1 MGTSV
6 EVLDIGVHVRDL
18 LIPRKDIA
26 DYLRGI
32 PNAEQEL
39 AFIQALEIGIFCLE
53 RARQSQDTEFVKRQ
67 IESLLSQ
74 TEKAVQSIPD
84 SVEKELLS
92 KIGTGEGQ
100 VLAPMQALVS
110 EVSRASNER
119 LREVRELLSENIDP
133 AKDTSILGKALR
145 TIRDLLD
152 PIRSD
157 SVQGKFT
164 EALKTITAH
173 DGLLATTVKTV
184 VTEAVKPLADEVDRL
199 TKEVRGQEAASEAI
213 EQTTAKG
220 APYEEE
226 VVEILQSWASL
237 VGAEI
242 THIGADNRPGD
253 ILIKMPSTS
262 IAGTEV
268 LVVVEVRDRQ
278 SALGRKAIS
287 ETLATAMAERLANA
301 AIYLSKTREGLAKE
315 IGDWAEGESERG
327 PFVATAHE
335 HLITA
340 VRFLIAERRILTLR
354 SARPEIDS
362 AAVQGQIE
370 RIRTAL
376 ARVSTINRKVT
387 DVRGVADTI
396 QTEAEGLRDD
406 IRSALSEI
414 ESAIHKASETIP
426 ANNTT

>member
-1 MGTSV
+1 MGRSV
-6 EVLDIGVHVRDL
+6 EVLDTAVHVRDL
-18 LIPRKDIA
+18 LIPSKDIA
-26 DYLRGI
+26 DYLRSI
-32 PNAEQEL
+32 LEVEQDL
-39 AFIQALEIGIFCLE
+39 ALIQALEIGIFCLE

-67 IESLLSQ
+67 VESLLSQ
-74 TEKAVQSIPD
+74 TEKSVQSIPD
-84 SVEKELLS
+84 AVQKELLS
-92 KIGTGEGQ
+92 KIGTAEGQ
-100 VLAPMQALVS
+100 VLAPVQTLVS

-119 LREVRELLSENIDP
+119 LKEVRDLLSDNIDP
-133 AKDTSILGKALR
+133 AKDTSILGKALH

-157 SVQGKFT
+157 SVQGKFS
-164 EALKTITAH
+164 EALRTVTAQ
-173 DGLLATTVKTV
+173 DGILAATVKSV

-199 TKEVRGQEAASEAI
+199 TKEVRGREAASEAI

-253 ILIKMPSTS
+253 IFVKMPPRS
-262 IAGTEV
+262 IAGTEIAI
-268 LVVVEVRDRQ
+268 VVEVRDRQ
-278 SALGRKAIS
+278 SGLGRKVIS

-301 AIYLSKTREGLAKE
+301 AIYLSKSREGLAKE

-327 PFVATAHE
+327 PFVATTHE
-335 HLITA
+335 HLLTA
-340 VRFLIAERRILTLR
+340 VRFLIAERRISSLR
-354 SARPEIDS
+354 SATPEIDS

-387 DVRGVADTI
+387 DVRGVADII

-414 ESAIHKASETIP
+414 ENAIHKASENIP
-426 ANNTT
+426 TDNTT

>member
-32 PNAEQEL
+32 PNTEQEL
-39 AFIQALEIGIFCLE
+39 ALIQALEIGIFCLE

-133 AKDTSILGKALR
+133 TKDTSILGKALR

-157 SVQGKFT
+157 SVQGRFT
-164 EALKTITAH
+164 EALKTITAQ
-173 DGLLATTVKTV
+173 DGLLAATVKTV

-199 TKEVRGQEAASEAI
+199 TKEVRGQDAASEAI

-226 VVEILQSWASL
+226 IVEILQSWASV

-253 ILIKMPSTS
+253 ILVKMPPRS
-262 IAGTEV
+262 IAATEV
-268 LVVVEVRDRQ
+268 TIVVEVRDRQ
-278 SALGRKAIS
+278 AGLGRRAIS
-287 ETLATAMAERLANA
+287 EGLSTAMAERIANA

-327 PFVATAHE
+327 PFVATTHE

-340 VRFLIAERRILTLR
+340 VRFLIAERRLTALQ
-354 SARPEIDS
+354 SARPNIDS

-387 DVRGVADTI
+387 DVRGFADTI

-414 ESAIHKASETIP
+414 ENALYKGLQSTEKD
-426 ANNTT
+426 NTT